1 MPQFVQ
7 VILTFI
13 LTGHNKKCLTVA
25 FPICTVKCM
34 SDANEVNSQ
43 SGLGGAVMRYHP
55 HLVKA
60 DADNSACC
68 KQKRANSVFL

>member
-1 MPQFVQ
+1 
-7 VILTFI
+7 
-13 LTGHNKKCLTVA
+13 
-25 FPICTVKCM
+25 M